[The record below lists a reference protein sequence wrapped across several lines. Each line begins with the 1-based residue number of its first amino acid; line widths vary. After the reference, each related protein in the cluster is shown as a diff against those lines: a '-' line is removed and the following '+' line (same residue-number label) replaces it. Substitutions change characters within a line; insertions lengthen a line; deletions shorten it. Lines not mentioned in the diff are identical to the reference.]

1 MLLAGMPQKKSVCQA
16 KEKFT
21 TILIG
26 EIDTGVWASVYPTIQ
41 FGCREFKSV
50 ELPLSISSFLS
61 WCV

>member
-26 EIDTGVWASVYPTIQ
+26 EIDTGCLGFS
-41 FGCREFKSV
+41 
-50 ELPLSISSFLS
+50 LSDDPI
-61 WCV
+61 WM